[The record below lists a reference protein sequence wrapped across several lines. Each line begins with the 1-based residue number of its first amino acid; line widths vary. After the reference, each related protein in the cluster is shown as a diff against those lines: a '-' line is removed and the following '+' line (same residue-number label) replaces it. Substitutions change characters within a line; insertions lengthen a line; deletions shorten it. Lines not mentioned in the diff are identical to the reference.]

1 MGVDRIIALG
11 AYDRR
16 PLARACQ
23 LSPMTLQA
31 QGRVWDG
38 GCRCW
43 GARACAPR
51 GLAARPT
58 ANPHILVGA
67 ASRRT
72 AALPRDVWAMV
83 TPFLRLDHARAL
95 LARAG
100 VSLPPAD
107 DPAEVQAIIDALCE
121 LSERDAL
128 TGLPNRRAFLARVAQ
143 ELDRSTRSGESSL
156 LLMFDIDHFK
166 GVNDVHGHLAGDAV
180 IRAVG
185 AALRDHVRPMD
196 TVARLGGEEFGV
208 LLPQCSV
215 GAGAVLAERLREA
228 VQATRVELPDG
239 KTALLVTVSVGG
251 AYSPPWVRSSI
262 EHWLGRADRQ
272 LYLAKRQGRNRVC
285 IEPVV
290 MSDVSAEEKQLLFG
304 WAPPDDLIIDAAE
317 AL

>member
-1 MGVDRIIALG
+1 
-11 AYDRR
+11 
-16 PLARACQ
+16 
-23 LSPMTLQA
+23 
-31 QGRVWDG
+31 
-38 GCRCW
+38 
-43 GARACAPR
+43 
-51 GLAARPT
+51 
-58 ANPHILVGA
+58 
-67 ASRRT
+67 
-72 AALPRDVWAMV
+72 MV

-100 VSLPPAD
+100 VLLPPAD
-107 DPAEVQAIIDALCE
+107 DPAEVQVIIDALCE

-166 GVNDVHGHLAGDAV
+166 GVNDEHGHLAGDAV

-185 AALRDHVRPMD
+185 ATLREHVRPMD

-215 GAGAVLAERLREA
+215 GAGAVLADRLRQA
-228 VQATRVELPDG
+228 VQAATIELPNV
-239 KTALLVTVSVGG
+239 KTALRVTVSVGG
-251 AYSPPWVRSSI
+251 AHSPPWVRSSV
-262 EHWLGRADRQ
+262 EYWLERADRQ
-272 LYLAKRQGRNRVC
+272 LYRAKRQGRNRVC

-304 WAPPDDLIIDAAE
+304 WAPPDDLIIDAAD